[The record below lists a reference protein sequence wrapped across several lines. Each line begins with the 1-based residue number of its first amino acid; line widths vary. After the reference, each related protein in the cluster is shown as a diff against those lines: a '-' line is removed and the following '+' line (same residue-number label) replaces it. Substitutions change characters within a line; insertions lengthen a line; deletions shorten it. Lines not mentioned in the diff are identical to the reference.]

1 MDIFFTSDLHF
12 GHKNLLKMGKGR
24 PFSSI
29 EEHDQLLIENWNNV
43 VKKGDLVY
51 ILGDVSLGC
60 DLEKLCEYFK
70 MLNGAKH
77 LIVGNHDRKK
87 EMATLLNKNLLQ
99 SMRDY
104 YELKYVVPIN
114 NKPYKFVLSHYP
126 ILEFNNSY
134 RKNWSIHLYGHIHD
148 TANYDNLYKKLG
160 FAAAH
165 IGVDTSDKYPNT
177 KKFAPINVEDI
188 LLWYKNFYEIS

>member
-1 MDIFFTSDLHF
+1 MNIFFTSDLHF
-12 GHKNLLKMGKGR
+12 GHENILKIGNGR

-29 EEHDQLLIENWNNV
+29 EEHDEMLIANWNSAVN
-43 VKKGDLVY
+43 KSDLVY
-51 ILGDVSLGC
+51 ILGDIALGYNS
-60 DLEKLCEYFK
+60 EKLCEYFK
-70 MLNGAKH
+70 RLNGAKH
-77 LIVGNHDRKK
+77 LIIGNHDRKK
-87 EMATLLNKNLLQ
+87 EMAALLNKNLLQ

-104 YELKYVVPIN
+104 FELKYVIPTN

-148 TANYDNLYKKLG
+148 TANYDDLYKKLG

-165 IGVDTSDKYPNT
+165 VGVDTSNKYPNT
-177 KKFAPINVEDI
+177 KKYTPINVEDI
-188 LLWYKNFYEIS
+188 LLWYKDFYEIT